1 MAGAAI
7 IAATNSDFLIRMVGD
22 LKKDTSKGPLE
33 VRIYDDRNSTFD
45 DLMELQKESEEAI
58 RVHMIAAALRAGAPI
73 RDGEDIKDIVKDKRK
88 ISKTYQELQIYLTG
102 FNQQMYA
109 DVHRHRRGRAHC
121 IPRSEQQLRH

>member
-102 FNQQMYA
+102 FNQQMYSSTGL
-109 DVHRHRRGRAHC
+109 HRRGRDHC
-121 IPRSEQQLRH
+121 ISRGKLQLRH